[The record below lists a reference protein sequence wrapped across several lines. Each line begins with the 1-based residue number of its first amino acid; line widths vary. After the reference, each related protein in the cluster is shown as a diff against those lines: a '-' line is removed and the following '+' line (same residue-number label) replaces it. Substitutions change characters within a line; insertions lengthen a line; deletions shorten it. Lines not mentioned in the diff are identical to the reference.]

1 MLVIPA
7 IDLVDGKCVRLV
19 RGEFHRQKVYS
30 GDPVDQALEFQ
41 EAGLTRIHV
50 VDLEGAR
57 FGEGRNRNSIR
68 RILSRVRAT
77 VQIGGGIRE
86 EADVSQLLDWGAG
99 HLILG
104 TSVLETPERVEG
116 WISKWGPSP
125 FIVSVD
131 LRRGRLQAQGWER
144 ESSLALEAVLRRILD
159 WGIEQIICT
168 DVEQDG
174 MLKRPGYAACR
185 TILGL
190 LPAHVLLVA
199 AGGVTTPGH
208 LSRLDGMGVGGAI
221 IGRAFYEGK
230 ISLEEMARVG

>member
-19 RGEFHRQKVYS
+19 RGEFHRQTVYS

-41 EAGLTRIHV
+41 AAGLSRIHV

-57 FGEGRNRNSIR
+57 YGEGRNRNSIR
-68 RILSRVRAT
+68 RILSRVQVT

-86 EADVSQLLDWGAG
+86 ESDVSRLLEWGAG

-104 TSVLETPERVEG
+104 TSVLETPEKVER
-116 WISKWGPSP
+116 WISRWGSSP
-125 FIVSVD
+125 FIVSLD

-144 ESSLALEAVLRRILD
+144 ESRLALGAVLERVLD
-159 WGIEQIICT
+159 WGVAQIICT

-185 TILGL
+185 EIMGR
-190 LPAHVLLVA
+190 LPAQVLLVA
-199 AGGVTTPGH
+199 AGGVSKPEH
-208 LSRLDGMGVGGAI
+208 LSRLSDMGVGGAI

-230 ISLEEMARVG
+230 ISLEEMGRAG

>member
-19 RGEFHRQKVYS
+19 RGEFHRKTVYS
-30 GDPVDQALEFQ
+30 GDPVEQALEFQ
-41 EAGLTRIHV
+41 EAGLGRIHV

-57 FGEGRNRNSIR
+57 SGEGRNRNSIR
-68 RILSRVRAT
+68 RILSRVQVA

-86 EADVSQLLDWGAG
+86 ESDVSQLLDWGAG

-104 TSVLETPERVEG
+104 TSVLETPERVER
-116 WISKWGPSP
+116 WIARWGPDP

-144 ESSLALEAVLRRILD
+144 ESGLALEAVIERILD
-159 WGIEQIICT
+159 WGIAQVICT

-185 TILGL
+185 RILGL

-199 AGGVTTPGH
+199 AGGVSKPRH
-208 LSRLDGMGVGGAI
+208 LSRLDDMGVGGAI
-221 IGRAFYEGK
+221 IGRAFYEGR
-230 ISLEEMARVG
+230 ITLEEMGRAG

>member
-7 IDLVDGKCVRLV
+7 IDLVDGRCVRLV
-19 RGEFHRQKVYS
+19 RGEFHRQTVYS
-30 GDPVDQALEFQ
+30 GDPVDQALKFQ
-41 EAGLTRIHV
+41 GAGLSRIHV

-68 RILSRVRAT
+68 GILSRVQVT

-86 EADVSQLLDWGAG
+86 ESDVSQLLDWGAG

-104 TSVLETPERVEG
+104 TSVLETPEKVER

-125 FIVSVD
+125 FIVSLD

-144 ESSLALEAVLRRILD
+144 ESRLALESVLERILD
-159 WGIEQIICT
+159 WGITQIICT

-185 TILGL
+185 EIMGL

-199 AGGVTTPGH
+199 AGGVSKPEH
-208 LSRLDGMGVGGAI
+208 LFRLGDMGVGGAI

-230 ISLEEMARVG
+230 ISLEEMGRAG